1 MTGQDIQLL
10 IITASS
16 IVLLV
21 VLIASKLR
29 FHPFMALLTVSILVG
44 LAAGMD
50 INDIV
55 GSLESGAGSIFG
67 NIGITIALGAMFG
80 RLLADSGASERIAT
94 TLLGN
99 VSRTKILWL
108 MPVIAFIIG
117 LPMFFEVGLIIL
129 LPIIVMAAR
138 SGQKHGASSY
148 IFIATPVIAALAA
161 LNGMVPP
168 QPVPLLA
175 VAEFD
180 VSLGKTMLLGIISA
194 IPAIIIAG
202 PLYTKGLTYF
212 RHRHSRQISSI
223 TKVEELE
230 AASEEKTDPSA
241 TVSSPVA
248 FIIVLLPMIMMITSA
263 LASYFLPEGSIGN
276 RIASFAGAPPVA
288 LLIGLITAVIVLG
301 YAQGTGGAAIRE
313 SLEESLKSIAGILLI
328 IAGGGAFGQVLQ
340 DADIGNA
347 IITLATSFSFPPII
361 LGWVVSALLAI
372 ATGSTTVGVVG
383 ATGILKPLVMEDP
396 SMDTSLIVMAIGS
409 GSLFFNFINHGSF
422 WLVNKSFGLTIRE
435 TVQIHTVTR
444 SIISVVGLGMI
455 LLLNTI
461 VG

>member
-10 IITASS
+10 IITTGS
-16 IVLLV
+16 ILLLV
-21 VLIASKLR
+21 VLVASRLR
-29 FHPFMALLTVSILVG
+29 FHPFIALLTTSILVG

-50 INDIV
+50 IKEMV
-55 GSLESGAGSIFG
+55 GSLESGAGSILG

-80 RLLADSGASERIAT
+80 RLLADSGASECIASAI
-94 TLLGN
+94 LGN
-99 VSRTKILWL
+99 TSKTKILWL
-108 MPVIAFIIG
+108 IPVIAFIIG

-138 SGQKHGASSY
+138 TGRKQGASY
-148 IFIATPVIAALAA
+148 IFVVTPVLAALST

-168 QPVPLLA
+168 HPVPLLA
-175 VAEFD
+175 VTEFD
-180 VSLGKTMLLGIISA
+180 ASLGKTMLLGVIGA

-202 PLYTKGLTYF
+202 PLYTKVLTSF
-212 RHRHSRQISSI
+212 RNRHDQETSAG
-223 TKVEELE
+223 TEEIIE
-230 AASEEKTDPSA
+230 EEASEKRDVSPSS
-241 TVSSPVA
+241 VSLPVA
-248 FIIVLLPMIMMITSA
+248 LMIVLLPMLIMITSA
-263 LASYFLPEGSIGN
+263 LVDYFLPKESLGSH
-276 RIASFAGAPPVA
+276 IAQFVGAPPVA
-288 LLIGLITAVIVLG
+288 LLIGLLTAVIVLG
-301 YAQGTGGAAIRE
+301 YAQGMEGTVIRD
-313 SLEESLKSIAGILLI
+313 SLDESLKSIAGILLI
-328 IAGGGAFGQVLQ
+328 IAGGGAFGEVLQ
-340 DADIGNA
+340 DAHVGGA
-347 IITLATSFSFPPII
+347 IIHLAESFSFPPII

-383 ATGILKPLVMEDP
+383 ATGILKPLVLGDA

-422 WLVNKSFGLTIRE
+422 WLVNKSFDLTIKE

-455 LLLNTI
+455 LLLDAI